1 MTVCSAF
8 LTWAGWFPS
17 TSEALDTCLNR
28 RNIPLFAMLP
38 SQIRYLSY
46 FDTILQGNHLLSES
60 LRLSRITITNL
71 PAISN
76 NSCAPFVEIFNNNM
90 IVYSSYRK
98 GSKTRGNVPSVE
110 ANETVVFKPDVIV
123 KGNVF
128 MRCRHLGENS
138 AITTL
143 FRLQFHTGF
152 IKLFKLELME
162 NEVDASVRSI
172 FCGVAND

>member
-1 MTVCSAF
+1 MTACSAF

-46 FDTILQGNHLLSES
+46 FDTIIQGNHLLSES

-76 NSCAPFVEIFNNNM
+76 NACAPFVEIFNNNM

-172 FCGVAND
+172 FCSVAND